1 MFVVETHKE
10 DTLSL
15 REIKCWGIKKIGR
28 REGQQCY
35 FLKEESHSFGITGAL
50 EGRSEQRSYS
60 VRKVTLH
67 LIKCNLVNVGKLV
80 PSHVFLTPS
89 TLKSSTPLPTWAP
102 RAEALQGMETRG
114 STQSTV
120 PPALSHAQPRA
131 HFSHR
136 RKSCA
141 PQPAWGSPSPPSF
154 SPGCSWPAN
163 HFPAS
168 HKQQIGMI
176 CRGGNSPFQQWERKK
191 SHHVGRFYLFYF
203 VLF

>member
-50 EGRSEQRSYS
+50 EGRSEQSSYS

-89 TLKSSTPLPTWAP
+89 TLKSSIPLPTLAP

-114 STQSTV
+114 STK
-120 PPALSHAQPRA
+120 ALS
-131 HFSHR
+131 
-136 RKSCA
+136 
-141 PQPAWGSPSPPSF
+141 PQPFPMHSPGLISTTDVKAVPHSQPGGPHRPPPSVQAAHDL
-154 SPGCSWPAN
+154 P
-163 HFPAS
+163 
-168 HKQQIGMI
+168 IT
-176 CRGGNSPFQQWERKK
+176 FQHLISNK
-191 SHHVGRFYLFYF
+191 
-203 VLF
+203 